1 LSARPFSDIVE
12 GLCPG
17 TDAMSIISIT
27 GITKKFKSFT
37 AVDNVSFDIA
47 EGECFGLLGPNGAGK
62 TTLIRMITCVS
73 PADAGD
79 ITVAGL
85 NVRDNP
91 REIKARIGV
100 VPQVD
105 NLDEDLN
112 TVQNLLTF
120 ARYFDIPAGVAR
132 VRAAEILRD
141 MRLEEKRTARIDELS
156 GGMKR
161 RLLIGRGI
169 INNPQ
174 ILILDEPSIGL
185 DPQAKHMVWQR
196 LKELKSRGVTQLLC
210 TQNMDEAAFLCE
222 RVAVMHQG
230 RIIVIDRPR
239 ALVSRYLGE
248 RIWEVEVDGR
258 NREAVL
264 NALVERELEY
274 EEAHD
279 MVYVYNFEDGAVA
292 DLGGTIRPAT
302 LEDVF
307 FKLTGRSLVE

>member
-1 LSARPFSDIVE
+1 
-12 GLCPG
+12 
-17 TDAMSIISIT
+17 MSIIAISNVS
-27 GITKKFKSFT
+27 KKFKDFT
-37 AVDNVSFDIA
+37 AVEDVSFDIEA
-47 EGECFGLLGPNGAGK
+47 GECFGLLGPNGAGK

-73 PADAGD
+73 PMTAGD

-85 NVRDNP
+85 SVRDNP

-100 VPQVD
+100 VPQID

-112 TVQNLLTF
+112 TVHNLLTF
-120 ARYFDIPAGVAR
+120 ARYFDIPADEAH
-132 VRAAEILRD
+132 VRAGEILRA

-196 LKELKSRGVTQLLC
+196 LKELKARGVTQLLC

-230 RIIVIDRPR
+230 RVIVIDKPR
-239 ALVSRYLGE
+239 DLVSRYLGE

-258 NREAVL
+258 NREGIL
-264 NALVERELEY
+264 NTLVERELEY

-279 MVYVYNFEDGAVA
+279 MIYVCNFEDGAVT
-292 DLGGTIRPAT
+292 DLGGSIRPAT